1 LNTYYAR
8 EREYENGISMLIN
21 LPNVS
26 VSRIARY
33 TAGEKTNYKNYFQ
46 KFAQFHGWFP
56 NLGSIYFLM
65 ENSEYGELGQYLKID
80 EGIHPNRMRPEN
92 VMEVSTAVGEIASQ
106 ILGDLPFWNT
116 KGYRDLKPMVTTL
129 LIHNIFLLGC

>member
-1 LNTYYAR
+1 LSTITR
-8 EREYENGISMLIN
+8 EREYENEIRMLIN

-26 VSRIARY
+26 VSVIATY

-46 KFAQFHGWFP
+46 KFKQFHGWLQ

-65 ENSEYGELGQYLKID
+65 KNSECGDPCQYLKID
-80 EGIHPNRMRPEN
+80 EGIHPNRMSPEN
-92 VMEVSTAVGEIASQ
+92 VIEVRTAVGEIVSQ